1 LNREVALRIT
11 VGHKL
16 FLSVLLVSLI
26 VIALI
31 IGLTTWNLRQG
42 FSTYL
47 AQAELNRQGGLVKRL
62 EDVYAARGNWALFKD
77 DPAAWTS
84 VIQADRVS
92 DAVDPQARVERHAAL
107 DDWEASQQ
115 LAVLSS
121 QQAPLIRAQF
131 IQGDSRPPPTG
142 RDLNQR
148 PPASSSD
155 PNYRPPQSA
164 YDDCRGKN
172 EGDEVWHRTR
182 DGILRSTCLRS
193 PEGLVARPNRTGQS
207 QGRSGGSES
216 GNLPNTTQRPSTPT
230 QRPTPSASE
239 PLASPPRPAAPP
251 ANSIAQPA
259 PTTQSP
265 PTQSPP
271 GQAPPVQSPS
281 APSNPSQVIQAVPEK
296 ALVPE
301 PETAEM
307 VAARRYVLMDREGRY
322 LAGMRAAAN
331 DTVVVRVLMN
341 EQKVVGQLGL
351 VVTAAASAMDRS
363 FVDHSIEMVLIVAV
377 LALVVSM
384 LAALLLARHF
394 TSILRQIT
402 LGTRRL
408 ASGEYTTRIVGERH
422 DEFGDLVRDFNR
434 LAHAL
439 EQHENNRRL
448 WVAQTSHELRT
459 PLSILRAHIEA
470 LIDEVRAP
478 SRAEFE
484 VLHKETLRLT
494 KLVSDLNDLA
504 RADSGALAF
513 KKEAVEV
520 ISLLDDSAKA
530 FSDRFA
536 AQRLTIE
543 RAYAGQALVFGD
555 ASRLRQL
562 FANIFENVLRY
573 TDAGGEVRLQVTI
586 VGASVE
592 LCIEDSVPGVEATAL
607 ASLFDPFFRTESSRQ
622 RETGGSGLG
631 LAICKSIVMAHE
643 GSIEAFASE
652 LGGLKLRLS
661 FPLLEVNA

>member
-1 LNREVALRIT
+1 M
-11 VGHKL
+11 
-16 FLSVLLVSLI
+16 

-31 IGLTTWNLRQG
+31 VGLTTWNLRQG

-47 AQAELNRQGGLVKRL
+47 ARAELNRQSDLVRRL
-62 EDVYAARGNWALFKD
+62 EDIYAARGNWTLFRE
-77 DPAAWTS
+77 DPAAWTRF
-84 VIQADRVS
+84 IQADRVS
-92 DAVDPQARVERHAAL
+92 DVSNPRVRVERYAAI
-107 DDWEASQQ
+107 DDWEDSQRV
-115 LAVLSS
+115 AVLSS
-121 QQAPLIRAQF
+121 QQAPLIRTQF
-131 IQGDSRPPPTG
+131 TQGDSRPPSTG
-142 RDLNQR
+142 RDTNQR
-148 PPASSSD
+148 PPASSFD

-182 DGILRSTCLRS
+182 DGILRSTCLMS
-193 PEGLVARPNRTGQS
+193 SGGLVARPNRTNQS
-207 QGRSGGSES
+207 QGRSPSNES
-216 GNLPNTTQRPSTPT
+216 GNLPNTAPRPSAPT
-230 QRPTPSASE
+230 QRPAPPASEPSAS
-239 PLASPPRPAAPP
+239 PQRPV
-251 ANSIAQPA
+251 
-259 PTTQSP
+259 T
-265 PTQSPP
+265 
-271 GQAPPVQSPS
+271 PPVQSPS
-281 APSNPSQVIQAVPEK
+281 VPSNPSQVIQAVPDK

-307 VAARRYVLMDREGRY
+307 IAARRYVLMDREGRY

-331 DTVVVRVLMN
+331 DTVVTRVLMN
-341 EQKVVGQLGL
+341 EQKPVGQLGL

-363 FVDHSIEMVLIVAV
+363 FVDHSFEVVLIVAV
-377 LALVVSM
+377 LALIVSM

-394 TSILRQIT
+394 TSILRQVT

-408 ASGEYTTRIVGERH
+408 ASGEYTARIAGERR
-422 DEFGDLVRDFNR
+422 DEFGELVRDFNR

-478 SRAEFE
+478 TRVEFE

-494 KLVSDLNDLA
+494 KLVGDLNDLA

-520 ISLLDDSAKA
+520 ISLLDDLAKA

-536 AQRLTIE
+536 ARHLTVE

-562 FANIFENVLRY
+562 FANIFENALRY
-573 TDAGGEVRLQVTI
+573 TDAGGVLRLQTKI
-586 VGASVE
+586 VATSIE
-592 LCIEDSVPGVEATAL
+592 ICIEDSAPGVEATAL
-607 ASLFDPFFRTESSRQ
+607 ASLFDPFFRTDSSRQ
-622 RETGGSGLG
+622 RESGGSGLG

-643 GSIEAFASE
+643 GSVEAFASE
-652 LGGLKLRLS
+652 LGGLKLCVT
-661 FPLLEVNA
+661 FPLLEANA